1 MTCIIGYIDEKGV
14 GHMAG
19 DTAGTSVDGHY
30 RVDNVHP
37 KVFRNGEMLIGYTSS
52 FRMGQILEHV
62 FTAPERNDGLTDY
75 QYMVKQVVP
84 AIRKAFVE
92 GNYMTKEDK
101 DGGTFLIIYRGKLFA
116 LQDDFSVFE
125 RPRNFDSCGS
135 GFIASNTAF
144 ETMLEYGLV
153 SHLGVREALVKA
165 IEITSRTNITVSGR
179 VDYLNSNGESW
190 SREALHR

>member
-1 MTCIIGYIDEKGV
+1 MTCIIGYIDENGI

-19 DTAGTSVDGHY
+19 DTAGTSVGSHY
-30 RVDNVHP
+30 RVDNVHA
-37 KVFRNGEMLIGYTSS
+37 KVFRNGEMLIGYTTS
-52 FRMGQILEHV
+52 FRMGQILEHDFV
-62 FTAPERNDGLTDY
+62 APERNDGLTDY

-92 GNYMTKEDK
+92 GNYMGKEDK
-101 DGGTFLIIYRGKLFA
+101 DGGTFLIIYRGKLFV

-144 ETMLEYGLV
+144 ETMLEFGLV
-153 SHLGVREALVKA
+153 THLGVRESLVKA
-165 IEITSRTNITVSGR
+165 IEIASRTNITVSGR